1 MNDVMLAN
9 QNPIHEIP
17 HNNRIIVKVRPVGVR
32 SNTSEYPTA
41 VTVMTVM

>member
-17 HNNRIIVKVRPVGVR
+17 YNNRITVKARPVGVR